1 MYKEKKK
8 ELNILML
15 GDYNN
20 NMQTHFVVVLD
31 NNIIDIH
38 ANDLLYQVSF

>member
-1 MYKEKKK
+1 MYKEKK

-15 GDYNN
+15 GEYN
-20 NMQTHFVVVLD
+20 NMQTHFIVVVVD